1 MDKHFKNIMGIFL
14 MVPWYYNIYQYKSV
28 ESADFVYISES
39 FITNYL
45 IKKANSRFVNVSPP
59 SARRLSSVYLPTLG
73 QRWLKVKKPTVFFS
87 HVYTDM
93 IVLDLYFSHKINII
107 MGKKFTGLSNIVI
120 SFLKSCYIVI
130 QS

>member
-45 IKKANSRFVNVSPP
+45 FKMLRIKLFESNKM
-59 SARRLSSVYLPTLG
+59 TLTIF
-73 QRWLKVKKPTVFFS
+73 QWKLV
-87 HVYTDM
+87 
-93 IVLDLYFSHKINII
+93 
-107 MGKKFTGLSNIVI
+107 GL
-120 SFLKSCYIVI
+120 
-130 QS
+130 

>member
-14 MVPWYYNIYQYKSV
+14 MVLWYYNIYQYKSV

-59 SARRLSSVYLPTLG
+59 SARRLSSVYLPTLC
-73 QRWLKVKKPTVFFS
+73 QRWLKVKKPTVFFL

-93 IVLDLYFSHKINII
+93 IVLVLYFSHKINIM
-107 MGKKFTGLSNIVI
+107 MGTKFTELSNIVI
-120 SFLKSCYIVI
+120 SF
-130 QS
+130 